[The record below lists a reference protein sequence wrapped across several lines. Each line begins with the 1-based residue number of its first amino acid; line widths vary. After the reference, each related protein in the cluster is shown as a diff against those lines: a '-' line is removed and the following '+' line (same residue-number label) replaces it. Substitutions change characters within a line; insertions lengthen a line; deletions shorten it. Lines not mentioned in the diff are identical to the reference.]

1 MKEESSATHD
11 LINRDKKFPRLGQ
24 WHRIFKG
31 VRFRI
36 LVWYFLLTTCT
47 SLVSIWAT
55 RQLFCASLEARAKE
69 SLVQEVTRFQ
79 MLVEARNFESASQGA
94 IASLF
99 DDFFTSYVPTRN
111 ESALALLDGELYQ
124 FRSSLSPE
132 WFEENPHV
140 VERWAQLTQR
150 ELSRIDSRGKVITY
164 AAEPIAV
171 NGETRGVLVAVYDA
185 TDGYQA
191 NTQTV
196 ILLLK
201 VTLVVL
207 TLFALLAWVTAGRA
221 LSPLRLLTQTARS
234 ITESDMSRRI
244 PVRGSDEIA
253 ELTCTFNAMLD
264 RLQVAFSS
272 QQALLRDVGHELR
285 TPITVIQGHLE
296 LLQYKPERQQQ
307 TIELVVDELSR
318 MNRLVNDILLL
329 AKSERSDFLTLKP
342 EELDW
347 LTEELYLKVRGMANR
362 DWRLE
367 SKGLSPIVVDRQRL
381 TQAVMNLVQNAIRHT
396 QAGDIVALGSMVR
409 GDYAYIW
416 VRDTGEGIAPED
428 QERIFDRFAR
438 ATDRDRYAEGEGA
451 GLGLSIV
458 EAIAQAHGGWVE
470 LSSSL
475 GCGSTFTI
483 AMPLDCTQQVT
494 DNAPDSHRR
503 RQPSHYRISRSRI
516 TGARVH
522 HSGR

>member
-1 MKEESSATHD
+1 
-11 LINRDKKFPRLGQ
+11 
-24 WHRIFKG
+24 
-31 VRFRI
+31 
-36 LVWYFLLTTCT
+36 
-47 SLVSIWAT
+47 
-55 RQLFCASLEARAKE
+55 
-69 SLVQEVTRFQ
+69 
-79 MLVEARNFESASQGA
+79 
-94 IASLF
+94 
-99 DDFFTSYVPTRN
+99 
-111 ESALALLDGELYQ
+111 
-124 FRSSLSPE
+124 
-132 WFEENPHV
+132 
-140 VERWAQLTQR
+140 
-150 ELSRIDSRGKVITY
+150 
-164 AAEPIAV
+164 
-171 NGETRGVLVAVYDA
+171 
-185 TDGYQA
+185 
-191 NTQTV
+191 
-196 ILLLK
+196 
-201 VTLVVL
+201 
-207 TLFALLAWVTAGRA
+207 
-221 LSPLRLLTQTARS
+221 
-234 ITESDMSRRI
+234 
-244 PVRGSDEIA
+244 
-253 ELTCTFNAMLD
+253 
-264 RLQVAFSS
+264 
-272 QQALLRDVGHELR
+272 
-285 TPITVIQGHLE
+285 
-296 LLQYKPERQQQ
+296 
-307 TIELVVDELSR
+307 
-318 MNRLVNDILLL
+318 LLL

-381 TQAVMNLVQNAIRHT
+381 TQAVMNLVQNAIRHS

-428 QERIFDRFAR
+428 QERIFARFAR

-516 TGARVH
+516 AGARVY